1 MGITGE
7 SGIRCGKLIKG
18 TVEKPCS
25 REPPG
30 DVLTPVAAR
39 KSSTARGGQV
49 DLPPALVQ
57 ILGDLAARLACAYHQ
72 HGAGR
77 QHLRV
82 MVLTCGHLTD
92 VHGQSGTRCGK
103 LRLWVSACCQHHIAS
118 FARHL
123 LCLYQVALTSW
134 LLPDRGDSDAAV
146 KQGMKGRS
154 VLLEVRHDVLSWEE
168 AIRIVALIR
177 KARKLSYPVR
187 RVEGE
192 RIPPPAPPGLTHSAL
207 FKHEVCSALP
217 G

>member
-1 MGITGE
+1 MGSTGE

-57 ILGDLAARLACAYHQ
+57 ILGDLAACLACAYDQ

-77 QHLRV
+77 KHLRV
-82 MVLTCGHLTD
+82 TVLTGVHLAD
-92 VHGQSGTRCGK
+92 VQWQSGTRCGK
-103 LRLWVSACCQHHIAS
+103 LRRWESACCEHHSAS
-118 FARHL
+118 FERHL
-123 LCLYQVALTSW
+123 LCLYQVAVTSW
-134 LLPDRGDSDAAV
+134 LLSDRCDSDATPKGGV
-146 KQGMKGRS
+146 KGRS
-154 VLLEVRHDVLSWEE
+154 ILLEVRHDVLSWQK
-168 AIRIVALIR
+168 AIWIVALIR
-177 KARKLSYPVR
+177 KARKLCHPVR

-192 RIPPPAPPGLTHSAL
+192 RIPTPAPPGLTHPTL
-207 FKHEVCSALP
+207 FQHEVCSALL

>member
-7 SGIRCGKLIKG
+7 SGIRCGKLIDG
-18 TVEKPCS
+18 SVEKPCS

-39 KSSTARGGQV
+39 KSSTARGGKV

-123 LCLYQVALTSW
+123 LCLYQVALTH
-134 LLPDRGDSDAAV
+134 P
-146 KQGMKGRS
+146 
-154 VLLEVRHDVLSWEE
+154 
-168 AIRIVALIR
+168 
-177 KARKLSYPVR
+177 
-187 RVEGE
+187 
-192 RIPPPAPPGLTHSAL
+192 TL